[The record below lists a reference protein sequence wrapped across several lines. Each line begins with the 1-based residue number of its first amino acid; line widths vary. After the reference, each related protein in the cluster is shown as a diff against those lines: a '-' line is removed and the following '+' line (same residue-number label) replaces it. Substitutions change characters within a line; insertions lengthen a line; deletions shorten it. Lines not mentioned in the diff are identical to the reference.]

1 LPDGVG
7 GNMIRSELAERLAVQ
22 YQLGIKDA
30 DRALGVV
37 LTMISKALGE
47 GRRVELRG
55 FGSFSVKHRPER
67 IGRNPR
73 SGEPV
78 TVPEKRQPYFRC
90 GKEMRERLNGR
101 GASRP

>member
-1 LPDGVG
+1 
-7 GNMIRSELAERLAVQ
+7 MIRSELAERLAVQ

-55 FGSFSVKHRPER
+55 FGSFSVKHRAAR
-67 IGRNPR
+67 MGRNPR
-73 SGEPV
+73 NGVSV
-78 TVPEKRQPYFRC
+78 MIAEKRQPYFRC